1 VLGPFGLFA
10 AFGRRLTGQRG
21 EHFRKRAANYLGA
34 RDFNGYHAAMA
45 ASYLCPVGKDVL
57 VIGCNRG
64 EDCRYFVEFGAR
76 RVVGIDPMDEIGAVV
91 QARNVAYVRGS
102 AEAMP
107 FCAHSFDV
115 VFAVA
120 TLEHVPSIE
129 AAFAEMRRVSRAGA
143 LIYAAS
149 APLWNA
155 RSGPHWGDAFRD
167 YPWIHLRTDV
177 GGVLAYNAH
186 HRIFSDAQV
195 EYYLRSP
202 HFNRRWAKE
211 YLAAGA
217 SVSHVAII
225 RNDIELEDERDV
237 APGVVEELMAKG
249 YDEQELFGLT
259 HIFIARAL
267 KGELTP

>member
-1 VLGPFGLFA
+1 MLAALGRPLTG
-10 AFGRRLTGQRG
+10 GRRER
-21 EHFRKRAANYLGA
+21 FRKLAANYLGA
-34 RDFNGYHAAMA
+34 SDFNGYHAAMA
-45 ASYLCPVGKDVL
+45 ASYLSPAGKDVL

-76 RVVGIDPMDEIGAVV
+76 TVVGIDPMDEIGAAF
-91 QARNVAYVRGS
+91 QAANVAYVRGS

-107 FCAHSFDV
+107 FRTRSFDL

-120 TLEHVPSIE
+120 TLEHVPCIE

-167 YPWIHLRTDV
+167 HPWIHLRTDV
-177 GGVLAYNAH
+177 KGVLAYNSQ
-186 HRIFSDAQV
+186 HRILSDVQV
-195 EYYLRSP
+195 AYYLRSP

-211 YLAAGA
+211 YVAAGA
-217 SVSHVAII
+217 SVRGAEII
-225 RNDIELEDERDV
+225 HNDIELEDERDV
-237 APGVVEELMAKG
+237 ESVVIEDLVARG
-249 YDEQELFGLT
+249 YDERELFGLT
-259 HIFIARAL
+259 HIFIARAQ